1 MIAPEDFKPRALEAG
16 GAAQSA
22 LPVGKTKDRR
32 LIACPAAQV
41 QIKTA

>member
-1 MIAPEDFKPRALEAG
+1 LKPRATKARRCRTIGACFGGNEKTAG
-16 GAAQSA
+16 
-22 LPVGKTKDRR
+22 

>member
-22 LPVGKTKDRR
+22 LPVGENK
-32 LIACPAAQV
+32 
-41 QIKTA
+41 KTAD